1 MTGDGDAC
9 LSAAGKMAE
18 AGRTSSSQEPRRAS
32 SSRTRKSQ
40 GGRPFNRPSTVP
52 QLKAPQTDLLLKE
65 EEYKRLNAELE
76 AKTAE
81 LVQQAE
87 ELMREQNEVL
97 AKPIPS
103 HIGFN
108 LDIEDDEE
116 DYSNLSLIS
125 PTEKQPPV
133 KAVNKRKN
141 MSKNAAVQ
149 NRPPSGQQIKS
160 KALAAS
166 AADDVAIVEDS
177 VDFSL
182 AKTISSIKGKMEE
195 GATPED
201 VMDDVMPSVG
211 EEMGSEA
218 QIRYLKAKLR
228 VTQEEVNRLCHECNK
243 KVRPALWHRESRP
256 ALWHRESRPAL
267 WHRKSRSALWHR
279 ESRPAL
285 WHRKSRSALWHRKSR
300 PALWHRKSRSALWH
314 RKSRPALWHR
324 KSRPALWHRKSRPA
338 LWHRKI
344 RSALWHRKSRPA
356 LWHRKSRPAL
366 WHRESRPARFQLAA
380 VCLFL
385 LAARRMMKFA
395 A

>member
-116 DYSNLSLIS
+116 DY
-125 PTEKQPPV
+125 
-133 KAVNKRKN
+133 R
-141 MSKNAAVQ
+141 
-149 NRPPSGQQIKS
+149 
-160 KALAAS
+160 ALAAS

-243 KVRPALWHRESRP
+243 KVRPALWHRESRSALWHRESRPALWHRESRPALWYRESRP